1 MVLENLDKRFYQGNR
16 QEPIIINKFN
26 NHRREARAAFDNKI
40 FTRYKPNDVLS
51 NVPQCE
57 GGHLV
62 GEFHK
67 EIVCPD
73 CNTVVESSLDQ
84 DLQSLIWLQTPNGMI
99 KLMNPMVWTML
110 SNHFKKGKFNVIQYL
125 CDTGYQ
131 PPPKPP
137 KVLEQVK
144 ALNIKRGYN
153 NFVKNFDVIINK
165 LLTIRDFR
173 KEKRTGKGQYAPL
186 EKIQQILIEYHD
198 CVFVDFL
205 PLPNRALLVIEN
217 TNLSTFR
224 DPIVDGAVNAI
235 KSMMG
240 LDDPLLGLTISAR
253 ENRVVRAI
261 AQLAAYYQDFYRN
274 SLAKKEG
281 ILRKHVYG
289 TRCFFSF
296 RSVISSLTADHHQE
310 ELHISWGVGIGL
322 LRMHLTNKLFKRGYT
337 PNQVIRLLNNY
348 AQRYHPLLDELFK
361 ELIAESPYMG
371 LPVIFQRNPS
381 LERGSMQRV
390 FITKVKTDTNDPTIS
405 MSIQTVRSYNADFD
419 GKLKLLSLNFS
430 NCWKLLRAWLATTW
444 IERSSV
450 NA

>member
-1 MVLENLDKRFYQGNR
+1 MDQRFYQQSR
-16 QEPIIINKFN
+16 HEPIIINKFKD
-26 NHRREARAAFDNKI
+26 HRKQAREDFDNKI

-51 NVPQCE
+51 NVPSCE
-57 GGHLV
+57 GEHLV

-67 EIVCPD
+67 GITCPI
-73 CNTVVESSLDQ
+73 CNTVVENSLDQ
-84 DLQSLIWLQTPNGMI
+84 DMQSKIWLQTPVGMH
-99 KLMNPMVWTML
+99 KLINPMVWTML
-110 SNHFKKGKFNVIQYL
+110 SNHFKKGKFNVIQWL

-153 NFVKNFDVIINK
+153 HFVKNFDNIILK

-173 KEKRTGKGQYAPL
+173 KEKRTGKGLMAPM
-186 EKIQQILIEYHD
+186 EKIQQILIEYRD

-235 KSMMG
+235 KSMVG
-240 LDDPLLGLTISAR
+240 LDDPLLGLTPSSR

-296 RSVISSLTADHHQE
+296 RSVISSLTADHKQE
-310 ELHISWGVGIGL
+310 ELHIPWGVGIGL
-322 LRMHLTNKLFKRGYT
+322 LRLHLTSKLFRRGYT
-337 PNQVIRLLNNY
+337 PNQVLRLLNNY

-371 LPVIFQRNPS
+371 LPAIFQRNPS

-390 FITKVKTDTNDPTIS
+390 FITKVKSDVSDPTVS
-405 MSIQTVRSYNADFD
+405 MSILTVRSYNADFD
-419 GKLKLLSLNFS
+419 GKFHCCRKTFLTDGKI
-430 NCWKLLRAWLATTW
+430 LRALSTKRILETYT
-444 IERSSV
+444 RL
-450 NA
+450 N